1 MAVSKTGVL
10 TFHRCINYG
19 SYWQARALTEGLIA
33 RGHSAELLDHH
44 SNRVNVA
51 EWKCAYNPVLPSSV
65 PPSDYSFYRQK
76 IERFFQAFQSFKLS
90 PKFDLDRPE
99 TMLEYDVVV
108 VGSDEVWNLFHPWY
122 GKNPMFYGEGI
133 NAERL
138 ISYAASFGNYP
149 ASLGVDQTWGSK
161 LLNFEHISVR
171 DENSQAIVRNALGI
185 EPPLV
190 LDPCLQFL
198 IQPEERKLTLQQPYL
213 AVYGHNFSSTFVRS
227 VQQYATEKKIPLVS
241 IGYRNDW
248 ADKQWLTADP
258 HEFAHFIQNALAVA
272 TNFFHGCIFALK
284 FEKPFVCEATTY
296 RSFKVQGLMATVKAE
311 HHLVN
316 ENSSKGTYR
325 ALLENDFDTGIL
337 STIKQLQSA
346 SNEFLDEA
354 LGFKQLRVA

>member
-1 MAVSKTGVL
+1 
-10 TFHRCINYG
+10 
-19 SYWQARALTEGLIA
+19 
-33 RGHSAELLDHH
+33 
-44 SNRVNVA
+44 
-51 EWKCAYNPVLPSSV
+51 
-65 PPSDYSFYRQK
+65 
-76 IERFFQAFQSFKLS
+76 
-90 PKFDLDRPE
+90 
-99 TMLEYDVVV
+99 
-108 VGSDEVWNLFHPWY
+108 
-122 GKNPMFYGEGI
+122 
-133 NAERL
+133 
-138 ISYAASFGNYP
+138 
-149 ASLGVDQTWGSK
+149 
-161 LLNFEHISVR
+161 
-171 DENSQAIVRNALGI
+171 
-185 EPPLV
+185 
-190 LDPCLQFL
+190 LQFL
-198 IQPEERKLTLQQPYL
+198 IQPEERKLPLQQPYL

-325 ALLENDFDTGIL
+325 ALLGNDFDTCIL
-337 STIKQLQSA
+337 STIRQLQSA